1 MQLCLPRYQPNATGA
16 EVALRLSEDQL
27 RTLFVTSL
35 VVLGGRSFFGAIG
48 NVSRLLRAHR
58 LARKG
63 VGGGGGGVAG

>member
-1 MQLCLPRYQPNATGA
+1 
-16 EVALRLSEDQL
+16 VALRLSEDQL